1 MDDRQLTL
9 MMNAAA
15 LAVGSYLSPFIR
27 QKIRQVV
34 ERMPN
39 EQLRKALLTDLLPRR
54 RTEGGHVR
62 AQKAYAFG
70 KGLGRRWALRK

>member
-1 MDDRQLTL
+1 MEDRQLIL

-54 RTEGGHVR
+54 GAEGGHVR

>member
-15 LAVGSYLSPFIR
+15 LAIGSYLSPFIR

-54 RTEGGHVR
+54 GAEGGHVR

>member
-1 MDDRQLTL
+1 MEDRQLIL

-15 LAVGSYLSPFIR
+15 LTVGSYLSPFIR
-27 QKIRQVV
+27 QKIRQTV
-34 ERMPN
+34 ERIPSDRV
-39 EQLRKALLTDLLPRR
+39 RKALLTDLLPRR